1 MRPNKDLLTFKK
13 RLYNHHASRHPY
25 DSEDHETS
33 LRGDTEVIGGQLWQ
47 DIQDRLDK
55 AGVEVLETRISHL
68 PYAQEISA
76 AMLQR
81 QQTQAV
87 VAARTRIVDEAV
99 GMVKLALDRLK
110 QEGVMELDDERQAAM
125 VSNLLVVLCGDRH
138 AQPVVNT
145 GTLHN

>member
-1 MRPNKDLLTFKK
+1 
-13 RLYNHHASRHPY
+13 
-25 DSEDHETS
+25 
-33 LRGDTEVIGGQLWQ
+33 VIGGQLRQ

-110 QEGVMELDDERQAAM
+110 EERVMELDDERQAAT